1 MPVPKVRF
9 SIPFNN
15 CYSISQPGFLKKGAS
30 AVLLCFPANVKAV
43 TENNMKKV

>member
-9 SIPFNN
+9 SIQFNN
-15 CYSISQPGFLKKGAS
+15 CYSILQPGFLKKGAS
-30 AVLLCFPANVKAV
+30 AFSLCFPPAVKAV

>member
-15 CYSISQPGFLKKGAS
+15 CYSISQPGVLKKGAS
-30 AVLLCFPANVKAV
+30 AFLLCFPTNVKAV